1 MVYVARTK
9 ENLERCKCMSC
20 PSYTLGCKLKNM
32 PGNLYKM
39 MENLENIEHF
49 EGMYCAFEKSRCINE
64 DKGCVC
70 SSCDIYNEYKLK
82 KEDYCLANGGIKKKH

>member
-32 PGNLYKM
+32 PANLFKM
-39 MENLENIEHF
+39 MENLDNAEHF
-49 EGMYCAFEKSRCINE
+49 EGMYCAFEKSNCIHEN
-64 DKGCVC
+64 KGCMC
-70 SSCDIYNEYKLK
+70 SSCEIHNKYDLK
-82 KEDYCLANGGIKKKH
+82 REDYCLTSGGEKMSH